1 MPVERT
7 GLLTAKLLMLLPAL
21 ALALRL
27 AGLRRVYGTLK
38 QLSRG
43 AAPTE
48 SASTEAESTST
59 EAERVAAAVVHV
71 NRRVLPYQSRCLLES
86 LAIWWL
92 LRRRGIAADL
102 VLGVRTIMGPFE
114 AHAWVEHK
122 GRPLNDIPSVRSVY
136 ESFVLDPTP

>member
-1 MPVERT
+1 MPAERT
-7 GLLTAKLLMLLPAL
+7 GLLTAKLLILLPAL

-27 AGLRRVYGTLK
+27 AGLCRVYGTLK

-43 AAPTE
+43 AATAE
-48 SASTEAESTST
+48 SAAT

-71 NRRVLPYQSRCLLES
+71 NRRVLPYESRCLLES

-114 AHAWVEHK
+114 AHAWVEYK